1 VRNECQRIRKFFF
14 FFLFALGGILEQELI
29 CSESFFVLNPPFGV
43 FITDE
48 EALGYGA

>member
-1 VRNECQRIRKFFF
+1 MGSECMWRGNPLSF
-14 FFLFALGGILEQELI
+14 
-29 CSESFFVLNPPFGV
+29 FFVLNPPFGV

>member
-1 VRNECQRIRKFFF
+1 VGSDCNV
-14 FFLFALGGILEQELI
+14 
-29 CSESFFVLNPPFGV
+29 ESKSIEFFFVLNPPFGV